1 VLGRYRTRPILAPA
15 AIVLLGFASVLR
27 AAPPQPTQEL
37 KGEVVDQK
45 GLPIVGA
52 VCTLAGGIL
61 TGAGISMTAD
71 AKGHFSV
78 RGLFPGSYKLTC
90 TALGYLP
97 VFRSGL
103 EVTDEGAP
111 YVQVVLP
118 PEQVVHEQVEVKGEA
133 AKVSQ
138 QTAAPAAELSAP
150 EMTALPIAQQ
160 RFKAALPL
168 VPGVVRTP
176 DGRIN
181 IKGTGESQGM
191 VLLNSAETVAPVTG
205 AYDID
210 LPIDAIQTLEV
221 NKSPFDTQ
229 YGGFSGGLTEI
240 ETKPPGSRW
249 GWDLNDFFPAF
260 RGRSGHL
267 VGLEEVEPRLSF
279 TGPLIKNK
287 LNFSEA
293 FMYELNKQPVRGLAW
308 PHNET
313 KKQGYNSFSEFQ
325 YIFSPSHLL
334 SVDVHWFPLRRQFAN
349 INSLLPQTASSDL
362 GQSGYSIGGSD
373 RQMLESGTI
382 SSTLF
387 KYTEFDSYA
396 HGQGSEPMLLT
407 PGTTGGN
414 YFNAWSRASHKEE
427 AGQTFQLPE
436 RHWLGRHSL
445 KAGGDFIHVSFDG
458 NSRSRPVRLL
468 REDGSLAKQIDFLGA
483 TRNAANQALSPLAAA
498 NTQVAMFFQDHWALA
513 DRAAVEFGVRYSGQ
527 SLGQWASF
535 GPRLGLVMAPGKS
548 GRTVFRG
555 GIGIFHGGIPLL
567 AGDFENN
574 PTRVVTPFD
583 AQGNPAGPS
592 IAYSNAC
599 GRTTRGTLA
608 LLPSCSTLGST
619 PYNVTGKLELDHQIR
634 THVAVRFSFLSS
646 RTLREFI
653 VDPTILDSRNL
664 LLLSNRGST
673 RYQEFETTLTY
684 HAENGSRL
692 NISYVHSR
700 ALGDLNALSQIYVP
714 FELPVIRPDLF
725 GRLPSD
731 IPDRLITWGIFKFPS
746 QVTFA
751 PIVDV
756 HSGFPYSKVDVF
768 QQYVGPPN
776 SERLPTF
783 FSFDFKVAKVFHVP
797 QWAPFRLHRAKF
809 RIGLTFSNTTNHGN
823 PRDVYNN
830 IASPQFGNFLGYQ
843 HRVIQVDLD
852 TGN

>member
-1 VLGRYRTRPILAPA
+1 MLAFA
-15 AIVLLGFASVLR
+15 TASVLR

-45 GLPIVGA
+45 SMPIVGA
-52 VCTLAGGIL
+52 VCTLTGGVL

-71 AKGHFSV
+71 AKGRFSV
-78 RGLFPGSYKLTC
+78 RGLFPGTYQLTC

-97 VFRSGL
+97 VVRSGL

-118 PEQVVHEQVEVKGEA
+118 PEEVVHEQVEVKGQGA
-133 AKVSQ
+133 QVSQ
-138 QTAAPAAELSAP
+138 QTSAPAAQLSTP

-181 IKGTGESQGM
+181 IKGAGESQGM
-191 VLLNSAETVAPVTG
+191 VLLNSAESVAPVTG

-210 LPIDAIQTLEV
+210 LSIDAIQTLEV
-221 NKSPFDTQ
+221 NKSPFDAQ
-229 YGGFSGGLTEI
+229 YGGFSGGLTQI
-240 ETKPPGSRW
+240 ETKPPASQW
-249 GWDLNDFFPAF
+249 SWDLNDFFPAF

-267 VGLEEVEPRLSF
+267 VGLQEVEPRVNF

-293 FMYELNKQPVRGLAW
+293 FLYELNKQPVRGLAW

-313 KKQGYNSFSEFQ
+313 KKQGYNSFSELQ
-325 YIFSPSHLL
+325 YIFSPTHLL
-334 SVDVHWFPLRRQFAN
+334 SVDLHWFPLRRQFAN
-349 INSLLPQTASSDL
+349 INSLLPQTASSDY
-362 GQSGYSIGGSD
+362 GQAGYSIAGTD
-373 RQMLESGTI
+373 RRLLESGAI
-382 SSTLF
+382 SSTVF
-387 KYTEFDSYA
+387 KFTEFDSYA
-396 HGQGSEPMLLT
+396 HGQGSDAMVLT
-407 PGTTGGN
+407 PGETGGN
-414 YFNAWSRASHKEE
+414 YFNAWSRESHQEE
-427 AGQTFQLPE
+427 ASQTFELPE
-436 RHWLGRHSL
+436 KHWLGQHTL
-445 KAGGDFIHVSFDG
+445 KAGGDFIHVSFNG
-458 NSRSRPVRLL
+458 SSRSQTVRLL
-468 REDGSLAKQIDFLGA
+468 REDGSLAGQIDFAGA
-483 TRNAANQALSPLAAA
+483 STTTANQAFSPLAAA
-498 NTQVAMFFQDHWALA
+498 NTQAAMFFQDHWALT
-513 DRAAVEFGVRYSGQ
+513 DRAAVELGLRYTGQ

-548 GRTVFRG
+548 GRTILRG

-567 AGDFENN
+567 AGNFERN
-574 PTRVVTPFD
+574 PIRVVTLFD
-583 AQGNPAGPS
+583 AAGNPLGP
-592 IAYSNAC
+592 ATTYTNAC
-599 GRTTRGTLA
+599 GRTTRGTLS
-608 LLPSCSTLGST
+608 LLPDCSTLGST
-619 PYNVTGKLELDHQIR
+619 PYNVTGKVELDHQIR
-634 THVAVRFSFLSS
+634 THVALRFSFLSS

-653 VDPTILDSRNL
+653 VDPTTFAGRDL

-700 ALGDLNALSQIYVP
+700 SRGDLNALSQIYVP
-714 FELPVIRPDLF
+714 FEQPVIRPDLF

-731 IPDRLITWGIFKFPS
+731 IPNRLITWGIFKFPH

-756 HSGFPYSKVDVF
+756 HSGFPYSKLDVF
-768 QQYVGPPN
+768 QQYAGEPN

-783 FSFDFKVAKVFHVP
+783 FSFDFKVSKVFHVP
-797 QWAPFRLHRAKF
+797 EWVPFGLHRAKF
-809 RIGLTFSNTTNHGN
+809 RIGITLSNTTNHGN

-830 IASPQFGNFLGYQ
+830 IASPLFGNFLGYQ

-852 TGN
+852 TGG